1 MSFVLQL
8 AAFSFGG
15 EIPRMFTCDGAD
27 LSPAFNWHGAPSG
40 TQSFVLIVDDPDA
53 PGGTWTHWVA
63 WNIPRQATVLPQ
75 GVPKN
80 ETLDN
85 GTRQGKNDFGR
96 LGYGGP
102 CPPPGKAHHYYFKL
116 IAMNK
121 RLELKAGEKRNALE
135 VVIQGHILAQATWMG
150 TYKR

>member
-15 EIPRMFTCDGAD
+15 EIPRMFTCEGAD
-27 LSPAFNWHGAPSG
+27 LSPELNWKGAPVG
-40 TQSFVLIVDDPDA
+40 TQSFMLIVDDPDA
-53 PGGTWTHWVA
+53 PGGTWTHWIA
-63 WNIPRQATVLPQ
+63 WNIPGQATVLPQ
-75 GVPKN
+75 GVPKV

-85 GTRQGKNDFGR
+85 GTRQGRNDFGR

-102 CPPPGKAHHYYFKL
+102 CPPPSKAHHYYFKL
-116 IAMNK
+116 IAMNR
-121 RLELKAGEKRNALE
+121 RLELEAGEKRSALE
-135 VVIQGHILAQATWMG
+135 AAMQGHILAQATWMG